1 VAGRVA
7 TLAGELVRMTS
18 LELNLLLGTIH
29 GLQTHIWFLH
39 AQFLTLLVGCGALV
53 YQNRKN
59 GKNGRK

>member
-1 VAGRVA
+1 
-7 TLAGELVRMTS
+7 MSS

-59 GKNGRK
+59 GKNGKNGRK